1 MLDGPTAMRYRRS
14 VLEPGASKP
23 AAELVKD
30 FLGRPQQI
38 DALKSWMNEEFQPSA
53 PASK

>member
-1 MLDGPTAMRYRRS
+1 MRYRRA

-30 FLGRPQQI
+30 FLGRPQNM
-38 DALKSWMNEEFQPSA
+38 DAMKSWLNEEFQPG
-53 PASK
+53 PAAGK

>member
-1 MLDGPTAMRYRRS
+1 MRYRRA

-30 FLGRPQQI
+30 FLGRPQNM
-38 DALKSWMNEEFQPSA
+38 DALKSWMNQEFLPPPSA
-53 PASK
+53 PK